1 MNVVICHSCDGTGET
16 REDVG
21 THNSDYVYYK
31 CTKCNGTG
39 RVKTRSYSYS
49 VPYDM
54 DHDKICKV
62 DSEIIN
68 LIRKLESKSYQIDD

>member
-1 MNVVICHSCDGTGET
+1 MEIKICKTCDGTGT
-16 REDVG
+16 IREDVG
-21 THNSDYVYYK
+21 THNSEYEYHT
-31 CTKCNGTG
+31 CSRCNGTG

-54 DHDKICKV
+54 DDTEIYKV

-68 LIRKLESKSYQIDD
+68 LIRKLESKQK